1 MVKLSWTLIM
11 CSAFFPTIL
20 GSFQEELKGWGRRT
34 WTTTGLSYNPVL
46 TPTRAAPVLLSSP
59 HHITKSEERGLPHL
73 SLSKSDSSDRSLEIL
88 WFWNIKVCPKW
99 DLPGDILIRVNQHD
113 FLPWPSIDRFQII
126 VSQLKPTCA
135 CLLGNIFR
143 NPCVFHS
150 GKFIWGNT
158 WGCELRGWQSNW
170 QNPCHG
176 HIPSA
181 TETTGIACLSDLL
194 AYLFTNAFSW
204 EINGSSIFQT

>member
-1 MVKLSWTLIM
+1 M

-34 WTTTGLSYNPVL
+34 WATTGLSYNPVL

-59 HHITKSEERGLPHL
+59 HHITKSEERGLLHL

-113 FLPWPSIDRFQII
+113 FLPRPSIDRFLII

-158 WGCELRGWQSNW
+158 WGCELRGWQKQLAGTMSW
-170 QNPCHG
+170 AHSIS
-176 HIPSA
+176 HRDHRHRMFIRS
-181 TETTGIACLSDLL
+181 ACLLIHKHL
-194 AYLFTNAFSW
+194 QLGNKW
-204 EINGSSIFQT
+204 L